1 MTRNTVLI
9 SIVAC
14 LAACSSV
21 EERRV
26 ANGGFDYL
34 QSKQTNG
41 VKIPQGAQTPEYSD
55 QYAIPDLD
63 KNAKTDLVGNEVP
76 VVSPSVVMPVVTG
89 SHVEEGSKKAVVW
102 FDQVRDDKD
111 LDTAIWDSLISFLE
125 EREIGV
131 TYFNKD
137 EQLLITDWLIYNEQ
151 ESSSWYDWN
160 ATDREVGKRFEF
172 RLEKKSH
179 GRSAALT
186 AKLTDYKESVNGK
199 PVVDMS
205 TADVRANEVDILNK
219 VISHYQDQQRRDD
232 VRRIREIQEGLKTEL
247 GFNAK
252 GDPAFIVDGAY
263 TVTWPR
269 LLLVF
274 RKLGFNVKDL
284 DQSSGLLF
292 VEYVGADVSWWDKL
306 WGDDGNTLP
315 LEETDYRVQLEEI
328 DGDKTS
334 ISFMN
339 EDNEPLEAQ
348 TMSDIY
354 EGFSAV
360 MAEKNLDL

>member
-21 EERRV
+21 EERRI

-34 QSKQTNG
+34 DNQQIG
-41 VKIPQGAQTPEYSD
+41 KIKLPPGAESPQYSE
-55 QYAIPDLD
+55 QYAIPSINNPP
-63 KNAKTDLVGNEVP
+63 NALVGDNVE
-76 VVSPSVVMPVVTG
+76 VVSPSVVMPLVSG

-102 FDQVRDDKD
+102 FDQIRDDKD

-125 EREIGV
+125 EQDIGV

-137 EQLLITDWLIYNEQ
+137 EQLLVTDWLIYNEI
-151 ESSSWYDWN
+151 ENSAWYDW
-160 ATDREVGKRFEF
+160 TSTEREVGKRFEF
-172 RLEKKSH
+172 RLEKKTH
-179 GRSAALT
+179 GRSAVLS
-186 AKLTDYKESVNGK
+186 AKLTDYKETLQGDLT
-199 PVVDMS
+199 VDMS
-205 TADVRANEVDILNK
+205 QADVRANEVDILNK
-219 VISHYQDQQRRDD
+219 VISHYQDQLRRDD
-232 VRRIREIQEGLKTEL
+232 VRRIREIREGLTTKL
-247 GFNAK
+247 GFNAN
-252 GDPAFIVDGAY
+252 GDPAFIVDGTY

-274 RKLGFNVKDL
+274 RKMGFNVKDL

-292 VEYVGADVSWWDKL
+292 VEYTGSDLSWWDKL
-306 WGDDGNTLP
+306 WGGGDNELS

-328 DGDKTS
+328 EGDKTS
-334 ISFMN
+334 VSFMN
-339 EDNEPLEAQ
+339 EDNEPFEAQ

-354 EGFSAV
+354 DAFSAV

>member
-21 EERRV
+21 EERRI
-26 ANGGFDYL
+26 ANGGFGYL
-34 QSKQTNG
+34 DSQQ
-41 VKIPQGAQTPEYSD
+41 QGEIKLPPDAQTPEYSND
-55 QYAIPDLD
+55 YAIPSVD
-63 KNAKTDLVGNEVP
+63 NKTHTPIGKKIE
-76 VVSPSVVMPVVTG
+76 VVSPTVVMPLVTG
-89 SHVEEGSKKAVVW
+89 SHIEEGSKKAIVW
-102 FDQVRDDKD
+102 FDQVRDDKE

-125 EREIGV
+125 ERDIGV
-131 TYFNKD
+131 TYFNKE
-137 EQLLITDWLIYNEQ
+137 EQLLITDWLTYNEM
-151 ESSSWYDWN
+151 EDSAWYDW
-160 ATDREVGKRFEF
+160 TSTEREVGKRFEF

-186 AKLTDYKESVNGK
+186 AKLTDYKESLQGK
-199 PVVDMS
+199 QTVDMAQ
-205 TADVRANEVDILNK
+205 ADVRANEVDILNK
-219 VISHYQDQQRRDD
+219 VISHYQDQLRRDD
-232 VRRIREIQEGLKTEL
+232 VRRIREIREGLTTEL

-252 GDPAFIVDGAY
+252 GDPAFIVDGTY

-292 VEYVGADVSWWDKL
+292 VEYIGSDLSWWDKL
-306 WGDDGNTLP
+306 WGGDDNELS
-315 LEETDYRVQLEEI
+315 LDETDYRVQLEEI
-328 DGDKTS
+328 EGDKTS

-339 EDNEPLEAQ
+339 EDNEPFEAQ
-348 TMSDIY
+348 AMSDIY
-354 EGFSAV
+354 EAFSAV